1 MVFKFRLIGVA
12 ALLLAQMS
20 LPVFANNLTATV
32 VSVGD
37 GDTIRVR
44 TGNKTVTVRLA
55 CIDAPEMKQNPWGQQ
70 SSARLKQL
78 LPVGQAITL
87 RPVETDKYKRLVA
100 EIYVGN
106 RSINVNMVQEGQA
119 IVYRQYLKG
128 CPQSKDS
135 LLQGENTAKQQRL
148 AFWSQ
153 ANPVMPW
160 DFRHKAA
167 QRATS
172 VPTQGQ
178 QQNNCDPAY
187 PDFCIPKNS
196 PDLDCSDVTQRRFRV
211 LQPDPHRFDRD
222 GDGIGC
228 ER

>member
-1 MVFKFRLIGVA
+1 MGEK
-12 ALLLAQMS
+12 
-20 LPVFANNLTATV
+20 ANWK
-32 VSVGD
+32 S
-37 GDTIRVR
+37 
-44 TGNKTVTVRLA
+44 
-55 CIDAPEMKQNPWGQQ
+55 PWGQQ

-78 LPVGQAITL
+78 LPVGQGITL
-87 RPVETDKYKRLVA
+87 RAIETDKYKRLVA
-100 EIYVGN
+100 EVFVEN
-106 RSINVNMVQEGQA
+106 CSVNLKMVQEGQA

-128 CPQSKDS
+128 CPESRDS

-153 ANPVMPW
+153 SNPVMPW

-172 VPTQGQ
+172 VLTQGQ

-196 PDLDCSDVTQRRFRV
+196 PDLNCRDISQRRFKV
-211 LQPDPHRFDRD
+211 LPPDPHGFDRD

>member
-1 MVFKFRLIGVA
+1 MVFKFRLIGVG
-12 ALLLAQMS
+12 ALFLAQMS

-32 VSVGD
+32 VSLGD
-37 GDTIRVR
+37 GDTIRVK

-70 SSARLKQL
+70 SSTRLKQL
-78 LPVGQAITL
+78 LPVGQAITI
-87 RPVETDKYKRLVA
+87 RAVETDKYKRLVA
-100 EIYVGN
+100 EVFVEN
-106 RSINVNMVQEGQA
+106 RSVNLNMVQEGQA
-119 IVYRQYLKG
+119 VVYRQYLKG

-148 AFWSQ
+148 AFWNQ

-160 DFRHKAA
+160 DFRH
-167 QRATS
+167 RATQKTTS
-172 VPTQGQ
+172 QAIQPQ

-196 PDLDCSDVTQRRFRV
+196 PDLNCRDISQRSDYSTVYAGLFPKSFV
-211 LQPDPHRFDRD
+211 SLLFE
-222 GDGIGC
+222 G
-228 ER
+228 

>member
-1 MVFKFRLIGVA
+1 MVFKFCLIGVA
-12 ALLLAQMS
+12 ALFLAQMS

-44 TGNKTVTVRLA
+44 TGNKTVTVRLV

-87 RPVETDKYKRLVA
+87 RSVETDKYKRLVA
-100 EIYVGN
+100 EVFVGN
-106 RSINVNMVQEGQA
+106 RSVNVSMVQEGQA
-119 IVYRQYLKG
+119 VVYRQYLKG

-160 DFRHKAA
+160 DFRH
-167 QRATS
+167 RATQKTTS

-178 QQNNCDPAY
+178 QQNNCDPSY

-196 PDLDCSDVTQRRFRV
+196 PDLDCPDVTQRGFRV